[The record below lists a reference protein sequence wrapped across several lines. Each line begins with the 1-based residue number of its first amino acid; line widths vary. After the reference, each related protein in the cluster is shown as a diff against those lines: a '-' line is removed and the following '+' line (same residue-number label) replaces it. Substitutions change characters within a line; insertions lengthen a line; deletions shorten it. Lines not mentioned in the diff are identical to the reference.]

1 MAKPLK
7 FKIADTVYDLEP
19 LKLDRKKLYGWT
31 EKIVL
36 DDKGK
41 ECNTLSLYSNLLMI
55 IPKGGVG
62 LGAIGE
68 DGTWIEKSDMMY
80 VNEDGTPAILV
91 PSSYDGEIL
100 LDKTVALEEYL
111 SHNITAVYSLQG
123 EENHPDF
130 VKAIQDN
137 KEIFTFVF
145 NYRADYEGDPA
156 FLIEND
162 GEVFVLVGKKIEFKF
177 IGLEEAG
184 VLEDEDTAEDEND
197 EFDFSMM

>member
-1 MAKPLK
+1 MAKPLN
-7 FKIADTVYDLEP
+7 FKIADAIYDLEP

-36 DDKGK
+36 DDEEN
-41 ECNTLSLYSNLLMI
+41 ECNTLSLYPDLAMI
-55 IPKGGVG
+55 IPKGGTG

-68 DGTWIEKSDMMY
+68 DGTWVEKSDMMY
-80 VNEDGTPAILV
+80 INTDGSPAVLV
-91 PSSYDGEIL
+91 PSSYDGEIEL
-100 LDKTVALEEYL
+100 KDTVSYEVFLE
-111 SHNITAVYSLQG
+111 HNITAVYSLQG

-137 KEIFTFVF
+137 KSIFTFIF

-162 GEVFVLVGKKIEFKF
+162 GEVFVLVGKKINFEF
-177 IGLEEAG
+177 IGLDESG
-184 VLEDEDTAEDEND
+184 VLDEEENEDVEED